1 MYFRMKIFVLHYSA
15 LTTRKEHIQKEFRRH
30 NITDYEFIEKYDKD
44 QLTEYERNMF
54 SSDTKPSLMSLH
66 LKHIHAYREIAEKY
80 DNALIFE
87 DDVILSNNFMEKLKI
102 YLSQIPDDADLT
114 FIGGSCNLHIEPYR
128 LEPNKYIYEK
138 GLYPTGWGGN
148 GATRCVDSYIVSNKC
163 AKRLCEYID
172 SMESKI
178 NLIVDFWLNMVAR
191 ELELKVYWAEPTL
204 VEQGSHTGLFTLSAF

>member
-1 MYFRMKIFVLHYSA
+1 MKIFVLHYSA
-15 LTTRKEHIQKEFRRH
+15 LTERKKHVLNEFRKH
-30 NITDYEFIEKYDKD
+30 NITDFEFVEAYDKD
-44 QLTEYERNMF
+44 QLTETERNLF
-54 SSDTKPSLMSLH
+54 SEDTKRTLMSIH
-66 LKHIHAYREIAEKY
+66 LKHIHVYREIAEKY

-87 DDVILSNNFMEKLKI
+87 DDVILSDNFMEKLTK
-102 YLSQIPDDADLT
+102 YLSQIPTDADLT

-128 LEPNKYIYEK
+128 IEPNKYIYEK

-148 GATRCVDSYIVSNKC
+148 GATRCVDSYIVSKKC
-163 AKRLCEYID
+163 AKKLCDYID
-172 SMESKI
+172 NMECKI